1 MDHRSTTAWINLSAI
16 RSNYRKLSALAGKS
30 AVCPVIKA
38 DAYGHG
44 ALAVAH
50 ALEREGAP
58 YCAVAL
64 AKEALELRESGIQMP
79 LLVFGAPDR
88 SWSSIAIRLGCAQTI
103 YTEEHVRI
111 LASAA
116 RSVGKRAKAHIKV
129 DTGMNRQGLSFAKAK
144 AFAGILADY
153 PEIFIE
159 GVYSHFA
166 DADNPDPRFT
176 ELQIERFDLALAAF
190 REAGIEPKIR
200 HISNSAGLLFHPRAR
215 YDMVRPGILLY
226 GLSPA
231 PGLDLPE
238 GFEPAMALTTSIM
251 HVRDVPAGESISY
264 GRTYTTAR
272 RSRIGLLPIG
282 YADGYPRA
290 LSNQASVIVRGMR
303 APVVGR
309 VCMDMTMVD
318 LTGIPG
324 ARVGDEVF
332 LFGGRELPVSEISN
346 LLSTIDYEVVCMLSK
361 RVPRVHTDE
370 GAFDTDPHEHKER
383 SDQDPDH
390 NRDES
395 YDRKERHDQ
404 QERTL

>member
-1 MDHRSTTAWINLSAI
+1 MDHRGTTAWINLSAI
-16 RSNYRKLSALAGKS
+16 RSNYRRLAELARGS

-44 ALAVAH
+44 ALAIAH

-79 LLVFGAPDR
+79 LLVFGVPDH

-116 RSVGKRAKAHIKV
+116 KSVGKRAKAHIKI
-129 DTGMNRQGLSFAKAK
+129 DTGMNRQGLPPTKAK
-144 AFAGILADY
+144 AFAGLLADY
-153 PEIFIE
+153 PEIAVE
-159 GVYSHFA
+159 GIYSHFA
-166 DADNPDPRFT
+166 DADSPDPAFTNLQMERFT
-176 ELQIERFDLALAAF
+176 AALAGF
-190 REAGIEPKIR
+190 SQAGIVPKYR
-200 HISNSAGLLFHPRAR
+200 HIANSAGLLFHPETRL
-215 YDMVRPGILLY
+215 DMVRPGILLY

-231 PGLDLPE
+231 PGLGLPP
-238 GFEPAMALTTSIM
+238 GFEPALTLTTSIA
-251 HVRDVPAGESISY
+251 HIKEVPAGESISY
-264 GRTYTTAR
+264 GRTFTTKR

-290 LSNQASVIVRGMR
+290 LSNRATVLVRGMR

-309 VCMDMTMVD
+309 VCMDMTMID

-324 ARVGDEVF
+324 ARAGDEVVV
-332 LFGGRELPVSEISN
+332 FGGRELPISEIAD
-346 LLSTIDYEVVCMLSK
+346 LLSTIDYEVACMISK
-361 RVPRVHTDE
+361 RVPRVHI
-370 GAFDTDPHEHKER
+370 
-383 SDQDPDH
+383 
-390 NRDES
+390 DES
-395 YDRKERHDQ
+395 P
-404 QERTL
+404 QED

>member
-1 MDHRSTTAWINLSAI
+1 MDHRGTTAWINLAAI
-16 RSNYRKLSALAGKS
+16 RSNYRRLKELAQGS

-50 ALEREGAP
+50 ALEHEGAP

-79 LLVFGAPDR
+79 LLVFGVPDR

-129 DTGMNRQGLSFAKAK
+129 DTGMNRQGLSFSKAK
-144 AFAGILADY
+144 AFVGLLADY
-153 PEIFIE
+153 PEISIE
-159 GVYSHFA
+159 GIYSHFA
-166 DADNPDPRFT
+166 DADSPDPSFT
-176 ELQIERFDLALAAF
+176 ELQNERFATALSEF
-190 REAGIEPKIR
+190 SRAGIEPKYR
-200 HISNSAGLLFHPRAR
+200 HIANSAGLLFHPNAR

-231 PGLDLPE
+231 PGLALPE
-238 GFEPAMALTTSIM
+238 GFEPAMTLTTSIV

-264 GRTYTTAR
+264 GRTFTTTH

-290 LSNQASVIVRGMR
+290 LSNRASVLVRGMR

-309 VCMDMTMVD
+309 VCMDMTMID

-324 ARVGDEVF
+324 ARAGDEVIV
-332 LFGGRELPVSEISN
+332 FGGRELPVSEISG
-346 LLSTIDYEVVCMLSK
+346 LLSTIDYEVVCLLSK
-361 RVPRVHTDE
+361 RVPRVHTDDS
-370 GAFDTDPHEHKER
+370 AFTEEKMEHSK
-383 SDQDPDH
+383 
-390 NRDES
+390 
-395 YDRKERHDQ
+395 
-404 QERTL
+404 

>member
-1 MDHRSTTAWINLSAI
+1 MDHRSTTAWVNLAAI
-16 RSNYRKLSALAGKS
+16 RSNYRQLKRLAGES

-116 RSVGKRAKAHIKV
+116 RSLGKRAKAHIKV
-129 DTGMNRQGLSFAKAK
+129 DTGMNRQGLAYTKAK
-144 AFAGILADY
+144 AFAGLLAEY
-153 PEIFIE
+153 PEISIE
-159 GVYSHFA
+159 GIYSHFA
-166 DADNPDPRFT
+166 DADNPDHSFT
-176 ELQIERFDLALAAF
+176 ELQNERFARALAEF
-190 REAGIEPKIR
+190 SSAGIQPKYR
-200 HISNSAGLLFHPRAR
+200 HIANSAGLLFHPRAL

-226 GLSPA
+226 GLKPA
-231 PGLDLPE
+231 PGLDLPD
-238 GFEPAMALTTSIM
+238 GFEPAMTLTTSIV
-251 HVRDVPAGESISY
+251 HVRDVSAGESISY
-264 GRTYTTAR
+264 GRTFTAAR

-282 YADGYPRA
+282 YADGYLRA
-290 LSNQASVIVRGMR
+290 LSNRASVIVRGMR

-309 VCMDMTMVD
+309 VCMDMTMID

-324 ARVGDEVF
+324 ARAGDEVL
-332 LFGGRELPVSEISN
+332 LFGGRDLPVSEIAG
-346 LLSTIDYEVVCMLSK
+346 LLSTIDYEVVCLLSK
-361 RVPRVHTDE
+361 RVPRVHTD
-370 GAFDTDPHEHKER
+370 DTTLSGE
-383 SDQDPDH
+383 PDTGKG
-390 NRDES
+390 RPE
-395 YDRKERHDQ
+395 
-404 QERTL
+404 

>member
-1 MDHRSTTAWINLSAI
+1 
-16 RSNYRKLSALAGKS
+16 
-30 AVCPVIKA
+30 VIKA

-64 AKEALELRESGIQMP
+64 AKEALELRESGIHMP
-79 LLVFGAPDR
+79 LLVFGVPEH

-103 YTEEHVRI
+103 YTEEHARI

-116 RSVGKRAKAHIKV
+116 KSVGKRAKAHIKI
-129 DTGMNRQGLSFAKAK
+129 DTGMNRQGLSLTKVK
-144 AFAGILADY
+144 AFAGLLSDY
-153 PEIFIE
+153 PEISVE

-166 DADNPDPRFT
+166 DADNPDPEFT
-176 ELQIERFDLALAAF
+176 NLQMERFATALAEL
-190 REAGIEPKIR
+190 RRTGIVPKYR
-200 HISNSAGLLFHPRAR
+200 HIANSAGLLFHPETRL
-215 YDMVRPGILLY
+215 DMVRPGILLY

-231 PGLDLPE
+231 PGLGLPA
-238 GFEPAMALTTSIM
+238 GFEPALTLTTSI
-251 HVRDVPAGESISY
+251 VNIKEVPAGESISY
-264 GRTYTTAR
+264 GRTFTTKR

-290 LSNQASVIVRGMR
+290 LSNRASVLVKGAR

-324 ARVGDEVF
+324 ARAGDEVVV
-332 LFGGRELPVSEISN
+332 FGGRDLPISEIAD
-346 LLSTIDYEVVCMLSK
+346 LLSTIDYEVACMISK
-361 RVPRVHTDE
+361 RVPRVHIDE
-370 GAFDTDPHEHKER
+370 GAQE
-383 SDQDPDH
+383 
-390 NRDES
+390 DEELEAVQGNAE
-395 YDRKERHDQ
+395 KK
-404 QERTL
+404 

>member
-1 MDHRSTTAWINLSAI
+1 MDHRGTTAWVNLSAI
-16 RSNYRKLSALAGKS
+16 RSNYRRLAELAKGS

-64 AKEALELRESGIQMP
+64 AKEALELRESGVHMP
-79 LLVFGAPDR
+79 ILVFGVPEH
-88 SWSSIAIRLGCAQTI
+88 SWSSLAIRLGCAQTI

-116 RSVGKRAKAHIKV
+116 KSVGKRAKAHIKV
-129 DTGMNRQGLSFAKAK
+129 DTGMNRQGLSPTKAR
-144 AFAGILADY
+144 AFAGLLADY
-153 PEIFIE
+153 PEIAVE
-159 GVYSHFA
+159 GIYSHFA
-166 DADNPDPRFT
+166 DADSPAPTFTNLQMERFT
-176 ELQIERFDLALAAF
+176 AALAEF
-190 REAGIEPKIR
+190 MQAGIVPKYR
-200 HISNSAGLLFHPRAR
+200 HIANSAGLLFHPDSRL
-215 YDMVRPGILLY
+215 DMVRPGILLY

-231 PGLDLPE
+231 PGLGLPD
-238 GFEPAMALTTSIM
+238 GFEPALTLTTSIV
-251 HVRDVPAGESISY
+251 HIKEVPAGESISY
-264 GRTYTTAR
+264 GRIFTTKR

-290 LSNQASVIVRGMR
+290 LSNRATVLIRGMR

-324 ARVGDEVF
+324 ARAGDEVVV
-332 LFGGRELPVSEISN
+332 FGGKNLPVSEIAD
-346 LLSTIDYEVVCMLSK
+346 LLSTIDYEVVCMISK
-361 RVPRVHTDE
+361 RVPRVHIDE
-370 GAFDTDPHEHKER
+370 G
-383 SDQDPDH
+383 S
-390 NRDES
+390 
-395 YDRKERHDQ
+395 
-404 QERTL
+404 QED